1 MQRPERARHI
11 GIDAM
16 RSMQRSEWQIAA
28 NKIYSTQGE
37 NMIIPALPEA
47 VHIRRSAHGFT
58 HSFSH
63 LQMDAYGRECAQLA
77 LDAAASAC
85 ESQAD
90 QLTYP
95 STGYVIAL
103 VCAGKIRSLKP

>member
-1 MQRPERARHI
+1 
-11 GIDAM
+11 
-16 RSMQRSEWQIAA
+16 MQRSEWQIAA
-28 NKIYSTQGE
+28 DKIYRNQGE
-37 NMIIPALPEA
+37 NMIIPALPED

-63 LQMDAYGRECAQLA
+63 LQMDAYGRECAQVA
-77 LDAAASAC
+77 LEAAAAAC
-85 ESQAD
+85 ESQAN

-95 STGYVIAL
+95 STGNAIAL